1 MRSGICLIS
10 SQAYNDI
17 GLWSIR
23 VRAFILYT
31 RNDHK
36 LNSWNLWN
44 VHSPIILATHG
55 VSREANSA
63 ES

>member
-1 MRSGICLIS
+1 MDMPNQLS
-10 SQAYNDI
+10 AYNDM

-31 RNDHK
+31 RKDHK

-44 VHSPIILATHG
+44 AHSPIILATHG
-55 VSREANSA
+55 VSREV
-63 ES
+63 